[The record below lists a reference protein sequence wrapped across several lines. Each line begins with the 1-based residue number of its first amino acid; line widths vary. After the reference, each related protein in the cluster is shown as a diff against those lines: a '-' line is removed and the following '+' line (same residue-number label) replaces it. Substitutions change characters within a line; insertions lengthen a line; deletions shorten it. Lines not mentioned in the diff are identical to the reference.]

1 AAPRRRGG
9 GVHRGVEPVRA
20 HRFEPAVRAPLRRPQ
35 PGARSARPARRDRPL
50 RADGLYLGVAVGGVE
65 GAQRRAGRR
74 GAGRA
79 RGAARLPRL
88 PDVLQI
94 LDELVPL
101 RALRLRHLL
110 RSLDEARSAGDGVNE
125 PIGILRLVDP
135 FRATDAWVQVA
146 PRGYRVAVE
155 QVSWPPR
162 AADVARIAAVAARER
177 ARIVHAHGHWAN
189 VLAVPAA
196 RAVRVRVVC
205 THSPGAT
212 LAESLVIR
220 AADALMCHSREE
232 RDQCVR
238 REAIPA
244 GKVWVVHPGVDLSL
258 FPAPAPDAT
267 PLLVAVGTLLARNG
281 HLDLLEAVARVRV
294 VVPQLRVVCAG
305 EGPMRPALQ
314 QRIAF

>member
-1 AAPRRRGG
+1 M
-9 GVHRGVEPVRA
+9 
-20 HRFEPAVRAPLRRPQ
+20 
-35 PGARSARPARRDRPL
+35 
-50 RADGLYLGVAVGGVE
+50 
-65 GAQRRAGRR
+65 
-74 GAGRA
+74 
-79 RGAARLPRL
+79 
-88 PDVLQI
+88 
-94 LDELVPL
+94 
-101 RALRLRHLL
+101 
-110 RSLDEARSAGDGVNE
+110 NE

-314 QRIAF
+314 QRIAFLGLRDAVQLAGHVGDVPALLARAHLAWTPGIRATLEAMAAGLPTVSPWRELIGAEIATPWGDAQVISERLLAFLKDRKIGPSLRQRAEKDFSLEAFRARLGALYDSLLATQRRAAA